1 MNAQQYADYQKRV
14 ATFLRE
20 HDIKPGCYG
29 PEDCD
34 DEPFFSWRPCCCCK
48 GGLGGN
54 REIYRFA
61 LNSNGGMIS
70 AAICTDCVYYLTY
83 GRLDD
88 STMLE
93 VERNA

>member
-14 ATFLRE
+14 AEFLHE
-20 HDIKPGCYG
+20 HNIKPGCYG
-29 PEDCD
+29 PKDCD
-34 DEPFFSWRPCCCCK
+34 AEPYFSWSPCPCC
-48 GGLGGN
+48 GSSLGGN
-54 REIYRFA
+54 RELYTFA
-61 LNSNGGMIS
+61 VIHGGTVS